1 MAFSSHKDSSEKKQ
15 NTIITGYPLTDHS
28 LTAQS
33 MQEVE
38 TVESM
43 KKLMLEK
50 EEQYKKDLSILAQKV
65 DQVKDTDSFIDNL
78 INDLKLQVTTLKGEK
93 DAK

>member
-1 MAFSSHKDSSEKKQ
+1 MAFSSHKEEKNNQ

>member
-1 MAFSSHKDSSEKKQ
+1 
-15 NTIITGYPLTDHS
+15 
-28 LTAQS
+28 